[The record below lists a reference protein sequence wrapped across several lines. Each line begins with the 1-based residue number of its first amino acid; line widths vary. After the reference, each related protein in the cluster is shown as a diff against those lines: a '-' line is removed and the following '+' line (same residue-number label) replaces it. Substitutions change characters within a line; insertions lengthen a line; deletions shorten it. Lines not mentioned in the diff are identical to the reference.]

1 LFDALTPYA
10 LGALIALYEHKIFF
24 QGVIWNVYSYDQWG
38 VELGKE
44 MANAI
49 LPELEGD
56 GELGA
61 HDSSTM
67 ALLKHVKSLH

>member
-1 LFDALTPYA
+1 
-10 LGALIALYEHKIFF
+10 
-24 QGVIWNVYSYDQWG
+24 VVWNVYSYDQWG

-56 GELGA
+56 GDLSA
-61 HDSSTM
+61 HDPSTT
-67 ALLKHVKSLH
+67 ALLKHVKNLS